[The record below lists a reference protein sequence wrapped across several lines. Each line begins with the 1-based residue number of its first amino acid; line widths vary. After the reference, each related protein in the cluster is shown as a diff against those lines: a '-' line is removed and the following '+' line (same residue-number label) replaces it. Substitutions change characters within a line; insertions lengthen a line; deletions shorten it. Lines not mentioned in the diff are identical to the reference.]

1 MKADV
6 EHKAFC
12 GKEFKE
18 SDRNLSDSKHE
29 KGQLEAKIDS
39 LEAEIDGLRSEIGAA
54 NEEIAATQIEIKK
67 AGEDRGVQMYCG
79 MEV

>member
-12 GKEFKE
+12 GKEFNE

-29 KGQLEAKIDS
+29 KGQLEAKIES
-39 LEAEIDGLRSEIGAA
+39 LEAEIEGLRSEISEA
-54 NEEIAATQIEIKK
+54 NEGI
-67 AGEDRGVQMYCG
+67 
-79 MEV
+79 